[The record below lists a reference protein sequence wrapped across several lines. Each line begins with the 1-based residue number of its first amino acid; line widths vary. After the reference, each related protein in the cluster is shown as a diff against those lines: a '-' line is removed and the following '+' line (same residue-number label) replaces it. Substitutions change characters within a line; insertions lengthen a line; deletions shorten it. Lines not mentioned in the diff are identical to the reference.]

1 MNKIIILNGPNLNL
15 LGEREKKQ
23 YGSFTLKD
31 IEKSWIEHIDMVLL
45 PEISNNVHQ
54 VDLLKV
60 TFDENPTNLQGST
73 FTIQFY
79 CSDESMIN
87 WVKEIGHQMLLQKL
101 YRKFPKNW
109 VAFASRLDFIKSYK

>member
-1 MNKIIILNGPNLNL
+1 MNIYNVTFIVEN
-15 LGEREKKQ
+15 E
-23 YGSFTLKD
+23 
-31 IEKSWIEHIDMVLL
+31 IEKDWVAYIDSEIL
-45 PEISNNVHQ
+45 PELGKNVHQ

>member
-1 MNKIIILNGPNLNL
+1 MNIYNVTFIVEN
-15 LGEREKKQ
+15 E
-23 YGSFTLKD
+23 
-31 IEKSWIEHIDMVLL
+31 IEKDWVEYIDR
-45 PEISNNVHQ
+45 EILTDLGKNVHQ

-60 TFDENPTNLQGST
+60 TFEENPTNLQGST
-73 FTIQFY
+73 FTVQFY